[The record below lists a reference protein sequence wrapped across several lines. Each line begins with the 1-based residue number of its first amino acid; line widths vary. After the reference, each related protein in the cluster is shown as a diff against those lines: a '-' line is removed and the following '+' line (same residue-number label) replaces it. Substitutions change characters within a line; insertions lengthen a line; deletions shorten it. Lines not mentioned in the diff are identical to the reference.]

1 MHEHSATYNLVNGV
15 IGSAASALGVITQ
28 FQEQLDWALKMTSTS
43 LLICVSLVTL
53 FNLLKK
59 KNVNDTM
66 PDLEVTPVEADRIS
80 GG

>member
-1 MHEHSATYNLVNGV
+1 MQEHSATYNLVNGLV
-15 IGSAASALGVITQ
+15 GSAASALGVVTQ
-28 FQEQLDWALKMTSTS
+28 FQEQLDWALKTTSTC

-59 KNVNDTM
+59 NVNDTM
-66 PDLEVTPVEADRIS
+66 PDLEVTLVEADRIS